1 MTLALQGQIST
12 ILNMKSD
19 HDTQALVQR
28 VNGKGSPAG
37 VAPWARGLD
46 RSVLGNDLAE
56 AILLVGVVE
65 KNDVVGLE

>member
-28 VNGKGSPAG
+28 VNGKGSPTG
-37 VAPWARGLD
+37 VDLWARGLD